1 MAKARE
7 VHPLK
12 SIITLR
18 TNEGI
23 KEAIKAHCKW
33 FVLLLEFTED
43 KNFHWSNQR
52 YLNNAYA
59 AYYSIA
65 YRAPQPMYNID
76 EPVTRLNQYTLHNV
90 IHSSM
95 ERAIVLHELHTH
107 TSRTTC
113 CMHAHCKALQI
124 FSPDLSDSIR
134 QEILLISFKCSFYW
148 TSILT
153 FSFWMESLS
162 LVTVRHKPE
171 TSKVVRQWHVEASP
185 SVPTVLRFN

>member
-1 MAKARE
+1 MICSAAG
-7 VHPLK
+7 VHWGQKFSLK
-12 SIITLR
+12 Y
-18 TNEGI
+18 
-23 KEAIKAHCKW
+23 
-33 FVLLLEFTED
+33 
-43 KNFHWSNQR
+43 QR

-76 EPVTRLNQYTLHNV
+76 EPVTRLNQYILHNV

-95 ERAIVLHELHTH
+95 ERAVVLHELHTH

-134 QEILLISFKCSFYW
+134 QEEILLISFKCSFYW

-185 SVPTVLRFN
+185 PVPTVLRFN